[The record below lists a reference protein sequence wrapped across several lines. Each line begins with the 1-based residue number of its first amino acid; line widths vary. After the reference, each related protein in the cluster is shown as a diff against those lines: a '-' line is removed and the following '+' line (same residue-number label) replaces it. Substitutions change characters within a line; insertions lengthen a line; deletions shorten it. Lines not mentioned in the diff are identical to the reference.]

1 MWKTSCYLL
10 KRTVTS
16 AAIRA
21 NKNRGLINQHG
32 WFNESSRI
40 MGGYYFSSGGEKK
53 NGNGGLISQEE
64 AKRLMRLVNVEELKT
79 RLGME
84 SKEVIGYSE
93 LLRVCENIGLA
104 KTQGQAVAFAKV
116 LDEAGVI
123 WLFRDKVYLHP
134 NKVVDEIRRAVP
146 LALLPED
153 DPTKDELKNLL
164 EKKDK
169 IDEVAHKQRPNI
181 SRFVEEAFPC
191 KAEEAHQK
199 E

>member
-1 MWKTSCYLL
+1 MWKTSCYVL

-16 AAIRA
+16 AARA
-21 NKNRGLINQHG
+21 NKNGLISQHG
-32 WFNESSRI
+32 WFNGSSRV
-40 MGGYYFSSGGEKK
+40 MGGYYFSSGGENK

-104 KTQGQAVAFAKV
+104 KTQGEAVAFARV

-153 DPTKDELKNLL
+153 DPTKDELKNLQ

-181 SRFVEEAFPC
+181 PRFVEEAFPC